1 MKNRRVLGMSLREH
15 IGGRWAI
22 SWQLFLINVP
32 FNMLAI
38 TTSIR
43 TEPDGAQWWG
53 WAVVAVAGLLA
64 IAVGFAVADYI
75 VLRNRRKRPAPI
87 WVVAIVGATIGVFRG
102 AVVVFSSAG
111 LQLQPFAV
119 SDLVNRMVA
128 GGLLGALALP
138 TGAFVLSVLTTY
150 RSERRRLIDEK
161 VTMERARLE
170 ERGQVEAL
178 RTALVAGVREEV
190 TSALKELDTSDPRE
204 VSEAIRQT
212 SHRIWQG
219 ESRENSEES
228 AGNARVRNVLWTALK
243 GNPIPVVPVLV
254 LWGVSALGTTIAA
267 IGIWWGIVN
276 LVFSLS
282 ALWASLMLA
291 NRWIRARPGQWT
303 LAVVSMLLVAYV
315 FVSPIS
321 YVLFDPRPP
330 DVALPVLVLNALWL
344 PIVVTLVT
352 VSSGAITSSE
362 IVLQRLSSDVNQVQI
377 SRQALEDERDAALRE
392 LAAQLHGTAHSP
404 LVAGSALLAGVDGET
419 LRQRLVE
426 QVGEAVAQ
434 IGLREGS
441 TSLRECL
448 AQIAAPWSG
457 LVDVRIEVGP
467 HLDVEPVSDTTLR
480 TIERIVEEAIANA
493 YRHGS
498 ADVVQVRIA
507 RLPNGIE
514 IEVSDNGSGLGDEAQ
529 AGLGYRLFAA
539 AAAEP
544 WWINNQDSGGVLL
557 RLTIPA

>member
-1 MKNRRVLGMSLREH
+1 MKKRRVLGLSLREH

-43 TEPDGAQWWG
+43 AEPEGAQWWG

-75 VLRNRRKRPAPI
+75 VLRNRRKRPVPI

-419 LRQRLVE
+419 SRRRLVE

-467 HLDVEPVSDTTLR
+467 HLDTEPVSDTTQR

-507 RLPNGIE
+507 RLSNGIE
-514 IEVSDNGSGLGDEAQ
+514 IEVNDNGSGLGDEAQ

-544 WWINNQDSGGVLL
+544 WWIDNQDSGGVLL

>member
-22 SWQLFLINVP
+22 SWQLYLINVP

-43 TEPDGAQWWG
+43 TEPKGAQWWG

-64 IAVGFAVADYI
+64 IAVGFAVADYV
-75 VLRNRRKRPAPI
+75 VLRNRRKRPVPI
-87 WVVAIVGATIGVFRG
+87 LVVAIVGAMIGVFRG

-150 RSERRRLIDEK
+150 RSERHRLIDEK

-282 ALWASLMLA
+282 ALWVSLMLA

-303 LAVVSMLLVAYV
+303 LAVVSMLAVAYV
-315 FVSPIS
+315 FMSPIS

-377 SRQALEDERDAALRE
+377 SRQALEDERDAALRD

-419 LRQRLVE
+419 SRRRLVE

-441 TSLRECL
+441 TSVRERL

-467 HLDVEPVSDTTLR
+467 HLDVEPVPDTTLR

-514 IEVSDNGSGLGDEAQ
+514 IEVNDNGSGLGDEAQ

-544 WWINNQDSGGVLL
+544 WWIDNQDSGGVLL